1 MDGYRPRS
9 GHLDMPWA
17 DRSRSGQSWMARPR
31 SGHLDMPWV
40 DRSIDLVRPILP
52 CDHKELCK
60 QLQRGRN
67 RLVIPRW
74 PNAGS
79 AEGGASGL
87 GAEPVP
93 GGVATT
99 AAEFVLLAALGV
111 GVEVPEGA
119 LLATPRPLDRLAAD
133 CRVCTGKISL
143 EFTQWSPRN
152 KHKSNIQS
160 IEEESNRREGKGR
173 RYYLGVWNWFNS
185 TPHYN

>member
-9 GHLDMPWA
+9 GHLDMPWADRSRSGQSWMAIDPGLTIWTMDMPWA

-74 PNAGS
+74 PNAGR
-79 AEGGASGL
+79 AERGAGGL

-143 EFTQWSPRN
+143 EFTLTMIS
-152 KHKSNIQS
+152 K
-160 IEEESNRREGKGR
+160 E
-173 RYYLGVWNWFNS
+173 
-185 TPHYN
+185 